1 MSCRLPMHIVPII
14 SLLSAMKIFQFC
26 KPPVGVLDP
35 MMLQEMENRANEVAS
50 QVNLMLD
57 QIRSHMS
64 EFTEL
69 TLQTVNIYQEGTES
83 LKEAFESSIENSA
96 NLIMKCDELDKNFG
110 SLYALRDQVQLKAA

>member
-1 MSCRLPMHIVPII
+1 MSKRNSFSGTVPSSAIETPGSRFSLASIGSNELQATNAYCTNNFASASNENI
-14 SLLSAMKIFQFC
+14 SIR

-57 QIRSHMS
+57 QIRSHMG

-69 TLQTVNIYQEGTES
+69 TLQTVNIYQEGTEIP
-83 LKEAFESSIENSA
+83 K
-96 NLIMKCDELDKNFG
+96 G
-110 SLYALRDQVQLKAA
+110 SF